1 MKTLKLTALFIAAAF
16 SLASVKAQTADEII
30 GKYVEAIG
38 GLENWKKVNSVV
50 QTGSISFNGMEI
62 AVSVT
67 VDNKKGM
74 RRDIS
79 VMGMSGYTIV
89 TPTSGWNFMPFQGG
103 QTAPEPMTEEDL
115 KEAQDG
121 LDVHGSLIDYQGK
134 GHSVELLGKEDVDGT
149 ECFKIKLTQK
159 GGKVETYFIDPN
171 TYFIVKS
178 VSIMK
183 ANGQEAEVTTT
194 YTNYQKLAEGIY
206 VPMLMS
212 VPLGGPGM
220 NADLVLSKVEINKLI
235 DQSIFT
241 VSK

>member
-1 MKTLKLTALFIAAAF
+1 MKTLKLAALFIAAAF
-16 SLASVKAQTADEII
+16 TVTSAKAQTADEIVN
-30 GKYVEAIG
+30 KHVEAIG
-38 GLENWKKVNSVV
+38 GLDAWKKVTSMV

-62 AVSVT
+62 TVSVT

-74 RRDIS
+74 RRDITL
-79 VMGMSGYTIV
+79 MGMTGYTIV
-89 TPTSGWNFMPFQGG
+89 TPTAGWNFMPFQGG

-121 LDVHGSLIDYQGK
+121 LDVHGSLIDYKSK

-159 GGKVETYFIDPN
+159 GGKVETYFIDPK
-171 TYFIVKS
+171 TYYIVKS
-178 VSIMK
+178 VAIMK

-194 YTNYQKLAEGIY
+194 YSNYQKLPEGIF
-206 VPMLMS
+206 VPMLMG

-220 NADLVLSKVEINKLI
+220 NADFTVTKVELNKPV
-235 DQSIFT
+235 DPSVFT
-241 VSK
+241 IVK